1 MDNSS
6 ANDAGIFDNSTALTG
21 IWVCAAIFFL
31 VCPLLMSSNRRKL
44 CNARIRQRRWNAG
57 QNHDWYREAS
67 ERLEE
72 RSRNRSQDGLPTSLT
87 IEEEEE
93 IRQLFLI
100 HQLSQFTM
108 TISSDD
114 IKMKSD
120 AEEKALGD
128 DSSER
133 KNDIET
139 GSIGPVAKPVKE
151 DDEDTD
157 SCSDEFVVEFEQSD
171 RIVTVIVAGE
181 SVWPLDQTH
190 KTRDVANGCAV
201 CLCEFDSQ
209 DQITWAANK
218 ECPHVF
224 HSDCIL
230 QWMLALGRKEQK
242 RLRRH
247 PQWST
252 GDPLKDIIT
261 FPMLCPC
268 CRQQFINKPED
279 IPSLTPE
286 STGLN
291 PSNSTEESAAPETS
305 SAEETPATE
314 TRLPPPGDE
323 NATSEA
329 AEESQP

>member
-1 MDNSS
+1 
-6 ANDAGIFDNSTALTG
+6 
-21 IWVCAAIFFL
+21 
-31 VCPLLMSSNRRKL
+31 
-44 CNARIRQRRWNAG
+44 
-57 QNHDWYREAS
+57 
-67 ERLEE
+67 
-72 RSRNRSQDGLPTSLT
+72 
-87 IEEEEE
+87 
-93 IRQLFLI
+93 
-100 HQLSQFTM
+100 M

-120 AEEKALGD
+120 AEEEALSD
-128 DSSER
+128 DSSWR

-157 SCSDEFVVEFEQSD
+157 SCSDDFFVEFEQSD
-171 RIVTVIVAGE
+171 RIITVIVAGE
-181 SVWPLDQTH
+181 SVWPLDRTH
-190 KTRDVANGCAV
+190 KTRDVASGCAV

-242 RLRRH
+242 RRRQH

-252 GDPLKDIIT
+252 GDPIKDIIT

-279 IPSLTPE
+279 IPSLAPE
-286 STGLN
+286 SSGLN

-329 AEESQP
+329 AEELQP